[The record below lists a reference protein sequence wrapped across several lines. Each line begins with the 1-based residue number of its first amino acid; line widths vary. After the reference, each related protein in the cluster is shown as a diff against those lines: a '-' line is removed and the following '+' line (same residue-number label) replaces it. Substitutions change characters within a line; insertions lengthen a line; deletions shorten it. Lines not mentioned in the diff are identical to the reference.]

1 MTIGPVRLTRSTSN
15 LRYLQ
20 IPFPRFSTSVSLA
33 LVAAAAL
40 LLASVGGCSA
50 VVAQDDSQSETPE
63 PPATP
68 GGPDPAKP
76 PEPDPATV
84 SVAPATVDEGGQAA
98 FAVTLSRTLPNSVT
112 IHWRTEDGKAEN
124 GKAEADTDFTAVSD
138 GTVVFGTGTTRQTI
152 LVATVQDGMH
162 EGDETFEVVL
172 TGVSPPGA
180 ASLGQASATGTIT
193 DDDPPPADD
202 HGDTPETAS
211 TVAPGT
217 PVSGRLESAA
227 DVDFFK
233 VSVPGERLLFAATDP
248 NPSRVGD
255 SGYDA
260 GTAVRIAGATRD
272 NSDNVASGVVSA
284 GMAYVRVS
292 GASATRY
299 DLAVWLLEPTESDT
313 SFDIELRYLGT
324 QPTTAQKDI
333 FRTAADVW
341 EEIVTGDLGRRIIID
356 SGWECKDE
364 DPSAFG
370 DTVDDLRIDI
380 RLDEIDGPTMTL
392 AVAGPCAVRTGGLP
406 LIGEVTIDTADLAS
420 FETEGLR
427 RTVVHEIAHVLGYGT
442 SDQWLGLLRDSAVEY
457 EENNGDAEELP
468 DTHFVGTAA
477 VSAFDEL
484 LAGAT
489 YSGAKVPVENDTGE
503 YGKGGLDGHWR
514 EAVFGNEL
522 LTASISTDPQVRQPL
537 SKVTIASL
545 ADLGYRVDYTKA
557 DSYSLPST
565 SRSLLRTQSAQDELH
580 LGDHIRRGPVIMVD
594 VPE

>member
-1 MTIGPVRLTRSTSN
+1 M
-15 LRYLQ
+15 RYLQ

-33 LVAAAAL
+33 LVATAAL
-40 LLASVGGCSA
+40 LLASAGGCSA
-50 VVAQDDSQSETPE
+50 AVAPDDNQSETPE
-63 PPATP
+63 TP
-68 GGPDPAKP
+68 GGSDPGKP
-76 PEPDPATV
+76 PKPDPATV
-84 SVAPATVDEGGQAA
+84 SVAPATVDEGGHAA
-98 FAVTLSRTLPNSVT
+98 FAVTLSRTLPNPVT
-112 IHWRTEDGKAEN
+112 VHWKTEDGTAMA
-124 GKAEADTDFTAVSD
+124 GTDSTGDFTGESG
-138 GTVVFGTGTTRQTI
+138 GTVMFEAGTTRQTI
-152 LVATVQDGMH
+152 LVATVQDEMH
-162 EGDETFEVVL
+162 EDDETFEVVL
-172 TGVSPPGA
+172 TGVTPPDA
-180 ASLGQASATGTIT
+180 ALLGQARATCTIT

-217 PVSGRLESAA
+217 PVSGRLETAA

-233 VSVPGERLLFAATDP
+233 ISVPGERLLFAATDP

-260 GTAVRIAGATRD
+260 DTVVRIAGATRD
-272 NSDNVASGVVSA
+272 NSDNVASGVVSS

-292 GASATRY
+292 GASATHY

-313 SFDIELRYLGT
+313 SFDIEFRYLGT
-324 QPTTAQKDI
+324 QPTTAQKSI
-333 FRTAADVW
+333 FRAAADVW
-341 EEIVTGDLGRRIIID
+341 EEVVTGDLGRRIITD
-356 SGWECKDE
+356 SELECEDG
-364 DPSAFG
+364 DPSTFG
-370 DTVDDLRIDI
+370 DAVDDLRIDI
-380 RLDEIDGPTMTL
+380 RLREIDGPTKTL
-392 AVAGPCAVRTGGLP
+392 AIAGPCAVRTGGLP
-406 LIGEVTIDTADLAS
+406 LIGEVTIDTADLTRIG
-420 FETEGLR
+420 TEGLR

-442 SDQWLGLLRDSAVEY
+442 SDQWLGLLRNSAVEY
-457 EENNGDAEELP
+457 EKNNPDAEELP

-489 YSGAKVPVENDTGE
+489 YSGARVPVENDTEE
-503 YGKGGLDGHWR
+503 YGIGGLDGHWR
-514 EAVFGNEL
+514 EAVFGDEL
-522 LTASISTDPQVRQPL
+522 LTATISADPQVSQPL

-565 SRSLLRTQSAQDELH
+565 SRSLLRAQSAQDEFN

>member
-1 MTIGPVRLTRSTSN
+1 M
-15 LRYLQ
+15 RYLQ

-33 LVAAAAL
+33 LVATAAL
-40 LLASVGGCSA
+40 LLASAGGCSA
-50 VVAQDDSQSETPE
+50 AVAPDDNQSETPE
-63 PPATP
+63 TP
-68 GGPDPAKP
+68 GRSDPGKP
-76 PEPDPATV
+76 PKPDPATV
-84 SVAPATVDEGGQAA
+84 SVAPATVDEGRHAA
-98 FAVTLSRTLPNSVT
+98 FAVTLSRTLPNPVT
-112 IHWRTEDGKAEN
+112 VHWKTEDGTAMA
-124 GKAEADTDFTAVSD
+124 GTDSTGDFTGESG
-138 GTVVFGTGTTRQTI
+138 GTVVFEAGTTRQTI
-152 LVATVQDGMH
+152 LVATVQDEMH
-162 EGDETFEVVL
+162 EDDETFEVVL
-172 TGVSPPGA
+172 TGVTPPDA
-180 ASLGQASATGTIT
+180 ALLGQARATCTIT

-217 PVSGRLESAA
+217 PVSGRLETAA

-233 VSVPGERLLFAATDP
+233 ISVPGERLLFAATDP

-260 GTAVRIAGATRD
+260 DTVVRIAGATRD
-272 NSDNVASGVVSA
+272 NSDNVASGVVSS

-292 GASATRY
+292 GASATHY

-313 SFDIELRYLGT
+313 SFDIEFRYLGT
-324 QPTTAQKDI
+324 QPTTAQKSI
-333 FRTAADVW
+333 FRAAADVW
-341 EEIVTGDLGRRIIID
+341 EEVVTGDLGRRIITD
-356 SGWECKDE
+356 SELECEDG
-364 DPSAFG
+364 DPSTFG
-370 DTVDDLRIDI
+370 DAVDDLRIDI
-380 RLDEIDGPTMTL
+380 RLREIDGPTKTL
-392 AVAGPCAVRTGGLP
+392 AIAGPCAVRTGGLP
-406 LIGEVTIDTADLAS
+406 LIGEVTIDTADLTRIG
-420 FETEGLR
+420 TEGLR

-442 SDQWLGLLRDSAVEY
+442 SDQWLGLLRNSAVEY
-457 EENNGDAEELP
+457 EKNNPDAEELP

-489 YSGAKVPVENDTGE
+489 YSGARVPVENDTEE
-503 YGKGGLDGHWR
+503 YGIGGLDGHWR
-514 EAVFGNEL
+514 EAVFGDEL
-522 LTASISTDPQVRQPL
+522 LTATISADPQVSQPL

-565 SRSLLRTQSAQDELH
+565 SRSLLRAQSAQDEFN

>member
-1 MTIGPVRLTRSTSN
+1 M
-15 LRYLQ
+15 RYLQ
-20 IPFPRFSTSVSLA
+20 IPVPRFSTSVLLA

-50 VVAQDDSQSETPE
+50 AVAPDDSQSETPE
-63 PPATP
+63 PPETP
-68 GGPDPAKP
+68 GGPDPGKP

-84 SVAPATVDEGGQAA
+84 SVAPATVDEGGYAA
-98 FAVTLSRTLPNSVT
+98 FAVTLSRTLPNPVT
-112 IHWRTEDGKAEN
+112 VHWKTEDGTAMA
-124 GKAEADTDFTAVSD
+124 GTDSTGDFTGESG
-138 GTVVFGTGTTRQTI
+138 GTVVFEAGTTRQTI
-152 LVATVQDGMH
+152 LVATVQDEMH
-162 EGDETFEVVL
+162 EDDETFEVVL
-172 TGVSPPGA
+172 TGVTPPDA
-180 ASLGQASATGTIT
+180 ALLGQARATCTIT

-217 PVSGRLESAA
+217 PVSGRLETAA

-233 VSVPGERLLFAATDP
+233 ISVPGERLLFAATDP

-260 GTAVRIAGATRD
+260 DTVVRIAGATRD
-272 NSDNVASGVVSA
+272 NSDNVASGVVSS

-292 GASATRY
+292 GASATHY

-313 SFDIELRYLGT
+313 SFDIEFRYLGT
-324 QPTTAQKDI
+324 QPTTAQKSI
-333 FRTAADVW
+333 FRAAADVW
-341 EEIVTGDLGRRIIID
+341 EEVVTGDLGRRIITD
-356 SGWECKDE
+356 SELECEDG
-364 DPSAFG
+364 DPSTFG
-370 DTVDDLRIDI
+370 DAVDDLRIDI
-380 RLDEIDGPTMTL
+380 RLREIDGPTKTL
-392 AVAGPCAVRTGGLP
+392 AIAGPCAVRTGGLP
-406 LIGEVTIDTADLAS
+406 LIGEVTIDTADLTRIG
-420 FETEGLR
+420 TEGLR

-442 SDQWLGLLRDSAVEY
+442 SDQWLGLLRNSAVEY
-457 EENNGDAEELP
+457 EKNNPDAEELP

-489 YSGAKVPVENDTGE
+489 YSGAKVPVENDTVE
-503 YGKGGLDGHWR
+503 YGIGGLDGHWR
-514 EAVFGNEL
+514 EAVFGDEL
-522 LTASISTDPQVRQPL
+522 LTATISADPQVSQPL

-565 SRSLLRTQSAQDELH
+565 SRSLLRAQSAQDELN